1 MRREVTTG
9 TVETV
14 LDLRAKWGPWTR
26 ATLSPPVV
34 AKRWRRSWERDVA
47 AQDLNTKEWLCK
59 CTTYESNKKNSRGKP
74 PISLVLHLIHRYYVP
89 FQVLRYPA
97 ARHGAVKR
105 RSVPNTWKYFF
116 SACQLLPSLTLRA
129 LSFALRSTLECA
141 VGTERAFAQCMLR
154 RCRPVFTYQRVAGRP
169 PHGRQ
174 GAWISA
180 PPAVT
185 PEGAEVRRG
194 FHGPSESARRPRR
207 AVGALSAA

>member
-1 MRREVTTG
+1 MRRDVTTG

-14 LDLRAKWGPWTR
+14 PDLGAKWGPWTR

-59 CTTYESNKKNSRGKP
+59 CTSYESYKKNSHGKP
-74 PISLVLHLIHRYYVP
+74 PISLVMHLIHRYYVS

-105 RSVPNTWKYFF
+105 RSVPNTWKNFF

-141 VGTERAFAQCMLR
+141 VGTERAFDQCMLR
-154 RCRPVFTYQRVAGRP
+154 RYRPVFTYNATPADPLTVAKE
-169 PHGRQ
+169 HG
-174 GAWISA
+174 S
-180 PPAVT
+180 
-185 PEGAEVRRG
+185 RRL
-194 FHGPSESARRPRR
+194 PLSRPR
-207 AVGALSAA
+207 VPK